1 MKKLVNG
8 IIVDMDAGEIAARQA
23 EEAAATP
30 ALSVLKDAIKKRI
43 DADAERIREQYVAVG
58 TCMAMTYIEKHNQA
72 QAIDALGQTAAN
84 ALTPE
89 QRVAQYPTLAASVGI
104 EGATL
109 WDCAQL
115 VIAKY
120 EEWATLSNTIET
132 IRLTGKK
139 SVSDASDAAAVQA
152 AYEAI
157 SWNS

>member
-1 MKKLVNG
+1 MKKIVNG
-8 IIVDMDAGEIAARQA
+8 VVVDMTAGEIAARQA

-30 ALSVLKDAIKKRI
+30 ELSALKAAVKKRI
-43 DADAERIREQYVAVG
+43 DSDAERIREQYVTVG

-72 QAIDALGQTAAN
+72 QAVDALGQTAAE

-89 QRVAQYPTLAASVGI
+89 QRIAQFPTLSASVGL
-104 EGATL
+104 EAATL

-115 VIAKY
+115 VITKY
-120 EEWATLSNTIET
+120 EEWSTLSHTIET
-132 IRLTGKK
+132 IRLAGKNA
-139 SVSDASDAAAVQA
+139 VSNASDAAAVQA